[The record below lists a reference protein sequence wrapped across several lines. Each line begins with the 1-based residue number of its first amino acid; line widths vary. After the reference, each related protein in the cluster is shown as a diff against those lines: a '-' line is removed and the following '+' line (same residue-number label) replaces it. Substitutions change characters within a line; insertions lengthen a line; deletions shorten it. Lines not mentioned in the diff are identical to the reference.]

1 MPKIQKITSDN
12 RAQMMLEAPLNQI
25 IPRLAIPTIISML
38 ITAVY
43 NMADTYFVSQISTEA
58 SAAVGVIFSAMA
70 IFQAIAFMIGMGSG
84 TNLSRALG
92 RGDTEA
98 TKTYVSCG
106 FFIALILGLLILI
119 AGRLNIHPIVRFLGA
134 TDEIEPDA
142 IAYATYI
149 FYAAPFMMCS
159 FAMNNLLRF
168 QGMAMY
174 SMVGIS
180 LGGILNVFLDPLL
193 IFGFGLGTAGAAI
206 ATALSQFVSFLI
218 LLFMCN
224 TRKNTISISVSAF
237 KPTPRVV
244 GNILYNGFP
253 SLGRQGIASVAT
265 ILINRV
271 AGTISNDPAV
281 ISATIASIS
290 IVNRFVMFINSAV
303 IGFGQGFQPVCGF
316 CYGAGRYDRVREAY
330 RFCVKVATVILLVLA
345 AIAMIF
351 SSSIIRFFRAD
362 DPIVVEIGTFTLR
375 LQLLSLP
382 LWGLYVMSNMC
393 TQSIGYG
400 FTSTLVSSAR
410 QGIFLI
416 PTVLILPRLFG
427 LFGLQIAQPVSDVL
441 AFLFALFIMRRVM
454 RDLKEKEMR
463 RNEPKTE

>member
-1 MPKIQKITSDN
+1 MPKLQKITSAN
-12 RAQMMLEAPLNQI
+12 RAQMMLEAPLTQI

-43 NMADTYFVSQISTEA
+43 SMADTYFVSQISTEA
-58 SAAVGVIFSAMA
+58 SAAVGVVFSAMS
-70 IFQAIAFMIGMGSG
+70 IFQAVAFMIGMGSG
-84 TNLSRALG
+84 TNLSRARG

-98 TKTYVSCG
+98 TKTYVACG
-106 FFIALILGLLILI
+106 FFITLILGTGILI
-119 AGRLNIHPIVRFLGA
+119 AGHLNIHGLVRFLGA
-134 TDEIEPDA
+134 TPEIEPDA

-180 LGGILNVFLDPLL
+180 TGGILNILLDPLF

-206 ATALSQFVSFLI
+206 ATAISQLVSFLI

-224 TRKNTISISVSAF
+224 TRENTISISLSAF
-237 KPTPRVV
+237 KPTPRVI
-244 GNILYNGFP
+244 GSILYNGVP

-265 ILINRV
+265 ILINRM
-271 AGTISNDPAV
+271 AATISADPAV
-281 ISATIASIS
+281 VSAAIASIS

-316 CYGAGRYDRVREAY
+316 CFGAGRYDRVREAY
-330 RFCVKVATVILLVLA
+330 FFCVKVATVILLVLA
-345 AIAMIF
+345 GIAMIF

-362 DPIVVEIGTFTLR
+362 DPKVIEIGTLTLR
-375 LQLLSLP
+375 LQLLTLP
-382 LWGLYVMSNMC
+382 LWGTYVMSNMC

-427 LFGLQIAQPVSDVL
+427 LFGLQISQPVSDAL
-441 AFLFALFIMRRVM
+441 AFVFALFIMRKVM
-454 RDLKEKEMR
+454 RDLREREKRE
-463 RNEPKTE
+463 TE

>member
-1 MPKIQKITSDN
+1 MPKLQKITSAN
-12 RAQMMLEAPLNQI
+12 RAQMMLEAPLTQI

-43 NMADTYFVSQISTEA
+43 SMADTYFVSQISTEA
-58 SAAVGVIFSAMA
+58 SAAVGVVFSAMS
-70 IFQAIAFMIGMGSG
+70 IFQAVAFMIGMGSG

-98 TKTYVSCG
+98 TKTYVACG
-106 FFIALILGLLILI
+106 FFITLILGTGILI
-119 AGRLNIHPIVRFLGA
+119 AGRLNIHGLVRFLGA
-134 TDEIEPDA
+134 TPEIEPDA

-180 LGGILNVFLDPLL
+180 TGGILNIFLDPLF

-206 ATALSQFVSFLI
+206 ATAVSQLVSFLI

-224 TRKNTISISVSAF
+224 TRENTISISLSSF
-237 KPTPRVV
+237 KPTPRVI
-244 GNILYNGFP
+244 GSILYNGVP

-265 ILINRV
+265 ILINRM
-271 AGTISNDPAV
+271 AATISADPAV
-281 ISATIASIS
+281 VSAAIASIS

-316 CYGAGRYDRVREAY
+316 CFGAGRYDRVREAY
-330 RFCVKVATVILLVLA
+330 FFCVKVATVILLVLA
-345 AIAMIF
+345 GIAMIF

-362 DPIVVEIGTFTLR
+362 DPRVIEIGTLTLR
-375 LQLLSLP
+375 LQLLTLP
-382 LWGLYVMSNMC
+382 LWGTYVMSNMC

-400 FTSTLVSSAR
+400 FTSTLVSAAR

-427 LFGLQIAQPVSDVL
+427 LFGLQISQPVSDVL
-441 AFLFALFIMRRVM
+441 AFVFALFIMRKVM
-454 RDLKEKEMR
+454 RDLREREKRE
-463 RNEPKTE
+463 TE

>member
-1 MPKIQKITSDN
+1 MPKLQKITSAN
-12 RAQMMLEAPLNQI
+12 RAQMMLEAPLTQI

-43 NMADTYFVSQISTEA
+43 SMADTYFVSQISTEA
-58 SAAVGVIFSAMA
+58 SAAVGVVFSAMS
-70 IFQAIAFMIGMGSG
+70 IFQAVAFMIGMGSG

-98 TKTYVSCG
+98 TKTYVACG
-106 FFIALILGLLILI
+106 FFITLILGTGILI
-119 AGRLNIHPIVRFLGA
+119 AGRLNIHGLVRFLGA
-134 TDEIEPDA
+134 TPEIEPDA

-180 LGGILNVFLDPLL
+180 TGGILNIFLDPLF

-206 ATALSQFVSFLI
+206 ATAVSQLVSFLI

-224 TRKNTISISVSAF
+224 TRENTISISLSSF
-237 KPTPRVV
+237 KPTPRVI
-244 GNILYNGFP
+244 GSILYNGVP

-265 ILINRV
+265 ILINRM
-271 AGTISNDPAV
+271 AATISADPAV
-281 ISATIASIS
+281 VSAAIASIS

-316 CYGAGRYDRVREAY
+316 CFGAGRYDRVREAY
-330 RFCVKVATVILLVLA
+330 FFCVKVATVILLVLA
-345 AIAMIF
+345 GIAMIF

-362 DPIVVEIGTFTLR
+362 DPRVIEIGTLTLR
-375 LQLLSLP
+375 LQLLTLP
-382 LWGLYVMSNMC
+382 LWGTYVMSNMC

-427 LFGLQIAQPVSDVL
+427 LFGLQISQPVSDVL
-441 AFLFALFIMRRVM
+441 AFVFALFIMRKVM
-454 RDLKEKEMR
+454 RDLRKREKRE
-463 RNEPKTE
+463 TE

>member
-1 MPKIQKITSDN
+1 MPKLQKITSAN
-12 RAQMMLEAPLNQI
+12 RAQMMLEAPLTQI

-43 NMADTYFVSQISTEA
+43 SMADTYFVSQISTEA
-58 SAAVGVIFSAMA
+58 SAAVGVVFSAMS
-70 IFQAIAFMIGMGSG
+70 IFQAVAFMIGMGSG

-98 TKTYVSCG
+98 TKTYVACG
-106 FFIALILGLLILI
+106 FFITLILGTGILI
-119 AGRLNIHPIVRFLGA
+119 AGRLNIHGLVRFLGA
-134 TDEIEPDA
+134 TPEIEPDA

-180 LGGILNVFLDPLL
+180 TGGILNILLDPLF

-206 ATALSQFVSFLI
+206 ATAVSQLVSFLI

-224 TRKNTISISVSAF
+224 TRENTISISLSSF
-237 KPTPRVV
+237 KPTPRVI
-244 GNILYNGFP
+244 GSILYNGVP

-265 ILINRV
+265 ILINRM
-271 AGTISNDPAV
+271 AATISADPAV
-281 ISATIASIS
+281 VSAAIASIS

-316 CYGAGRYDRVREAY
+316 CFGAGRYDRVREAY
-330 RFCVKVATVILLVLA
+330 FFCVKVATVILLVLA
-345 AIAMIF
+345 GIAMIF

-362 DPIVVEIGTFTLR
+362 DPRVIEIGTLTLR
-375 LQLLSLP
+375 LQLLTLP
-382 LWGLYVMSNMC
+382 LWGTYVMSNMC

-427 LFGLQIAQPVSDVL
+427 LFGLQISQPVSDVL
-441 AFLFALFIMRRVM
+441 AFVFALFIMRRVM
-454 RDLKEKEMR
+454 RDLREREKRE
-463 RNEPKTE
+463 TE